1 MIAQLISAIF
11 SIAILIGVALIMAGL
26 VTPQQAMNLMSRAFA
41 CLLCALAAVCIGQ
54 TLFSALI
61 VPSFWSVMYWFR
73 WLLFAAAV
81 IVCFG
86 LLIKLVILI
95 RGEP

>member
-1 MIAQLISAIF
+1 
-11 SIAILIGVALIMAGL
+11 
-26 VTPQQAMNLMSRAFA
+26 
-41 CLLCALAAVCIGQ
+41 
-54 TLFSALI
+54 
-61 VPSFWSVMYWFR
+61 MYWFR